1 MTHPSKH
8 TLRLVSTTKTKT
20 QSNLIW
26 AGNFS
31 RIAPKLMIANFRSP
45 SWRRQLRP
53 PEATDAEQ
61 SEWKPFDSRMGGN
74 SKRGPSRLRHTR
86 VHRGVPGRKREPMEC
101 SLGNHSLQRSKSPV
115 QGSGQHDLDY
125 IQWIYKSKL
134 DRIYRFLTKYTKNHC
149 VCFPHP
155 RFVAVGHSLTHTVKH
170 IVRTRRF
177 AAERGSIFISSI
189 CLPFVVARID
199 VVLFMLCC
207 DPNFFHTSQFGFCVS
222 YCRLPKECIYLYYV
236 SAKVLEILAR
246 NLLLPPHTSHAPIS
260 MIGGFL
266 PLLLFFSYFY
276 VSIPFH
282 RYSFI
287 Y

>member
-155 RFVAVGHSLTHTVKH
+155 RFVAVGHSLTLSSTLSEPDGSPLNED
-170 IVRTRRF
+170 RF
-177 AAERGSIFISSI
+177 SF
-189 CLPFVVARID
+189 LPFV
-199 VVLFMLCC
+199 
-207 DPNFFHTSQFGFCVS
+207 
-222 YCRLPKECIYLYYV
+222 Y
-236 SAKVLEILAR
+236 
-246 NLLLPPHTSHAPIS
+246 LLLLQGSMSSYSCFVAIRTFFTLHNSAFVFRTAGCRKSAFIS
-260 MIGGFL
+260 IM
-266 PLLLFFSYFY
+266 
-276 VSIPFH
+276 
-282 RYSFI
+282 
-287 Y
+287 